1 MVKGFGSETGDKV
14 DVYWNSREEEWSI
27 RSREKQDSRK
37 VIFTTPFTVLLDPTF
52 IVSVS
57 GRQRVLR
64 TGHKNVHAVV
74 RGTLAGQQDS
84 EFLWNEYR
92 TSLQVGEFKAREI
105 WKRVSY
111 NPWVAGHFIQGGEWL
126 HGEDEP
132 WGTDL
137 RDRYRKAAVKSADAI
152 VFTPEGKAYARQ
164 PESLHP

>member
-27 RSREKQDSRK
+27 RSREKQDYRK

-84 EFLWNEYR
+84 EFLWNDYR
-92 TSLQVGEFKAREI
+92 TSLQVG
-105 WKRVSY
+105 
-111 NPWVAGHFIQGGEWL
+111 
-126 HGEDEP
+126 
-132 WGTDL
+132 
-137 RDRYRKAAVKSADAI
+137 
-152 VFTPEGKAYARQ
+152 
-164 PESLHP
+164 